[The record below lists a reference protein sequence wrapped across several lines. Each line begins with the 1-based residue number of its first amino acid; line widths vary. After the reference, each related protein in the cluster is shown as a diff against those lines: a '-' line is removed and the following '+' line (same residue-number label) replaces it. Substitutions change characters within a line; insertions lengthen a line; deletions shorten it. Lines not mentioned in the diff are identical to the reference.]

1 MPENNKW
8 DLFIGL
14 FIDKKDIFK
23 REILVY
29 QSELITVQQL
39 YQVPVVRQL
48 FSRWIQSLAVSNKRN
63 EDQSKMFRERGNEL
77 YKSKPPKYKEAIE
90 FYTKAIYHAP
100 SNSVELALAHAN
112 RAVALM
118 AVKYF
123 QEAYDDCEMAV
134 KFSYPKE
141 NILKV
146 LFRLAACS
154 AELRDRNL
162 LQKDIKS
169 IENEL
174 KNHKNHNPH
183 IKKLMEYKTKLQDL
197 KKFVEEFKQ
206 QQKLPSKNIV
216 EKYTDEQG
224 RYMTAGEKIKRD
236 DVIMSERAFAFVPV
250 YENYPDDTIDTDCQ
264 NCAKVNIVSFPC
276 YECYKATYCSTKCRK
291 DHEAIHSVE
300 CFGYKRN
307 LWYYIGIAHLSVR
320 TFLSGFP
327 ELVERLE
334 NDTTIT
340 TLPELWRK
348 TLDLCN
354 DESFR
359 YGRVLRLVSNFEKM
373 SESTDFIRYSLTAT
387 MLTVYLRENTK
398 FFDQLP
404 PVCEKI
410 LENRYNWEI
419 FVGSLIM
426 LHMGQLVSNGHSI
439 TDLRTTLA
447 SEIDC
452 LDSHNMMV
460 KVGKLHCY
468 VRSTRIFT
476 GIFPRISML
485 NHSCNPNVRNNF
497 DRDQLT
503 LSATRPIAKEAE
515 IFNCYGPSFKLM
527 STVDR
532 RKGLREQ
539 YCFECSCEKCIQE
552 PEDRSYHQYYIC
564 EKCKNK
570 IYIDESKNFWWRN
583 LELKPKIDCESCG
596 LRVNFSWFKLFMSHL
611 GEIESEGKVSNS
623 FGKVCDIYALT
634 DKTMGIHNEL
644 RQDVGIMILCHF
656 IPFLS
661 SYVSFNEKLMQI
673 ATELLKLREEKFGI
687 YSIEFIIASTYL
699 LDLMALQRKLN
710 LKTNTDY
717 SVSHIRKA
725 FQILSKDTQ
734 AILNSYINCNIV
746 NCTSDK

>member
-8 DLFIGL
+8 DLMLAL

-39 YQVPVVRQL
+39 YQIPVVRQL
-48 FSRWIQSLAVSNKRN
+48 FSRWIQSLAVTNKRN

-183 IKKLMEYKTKLQDL
+183 IKKLMEYKSKLQDL
-197 KKFVEEFKQ
+197 KNFVEEFKQ
-206 QQKLPSKNIV
+206 QHKQPSKNVV
-216 EKYTDEQG
+216 EKYTKEQG
-224 RYMTAGEKIKRD
+224 RFVTAGEKIKRD
-236 DVIMSERAFAFVPV
+236 DAIMSERAFAFVPV
-250 YENYPDDTIDTDCQ
+250 YENFPDDTIDTDCQ
-264 NCAKVNIVSFPC
+264 NCAKVNIISFPC
-276 YECYKATYCSTKCRK
+276 YECYRATYCSTKCRK
-291 DHEAIHSVE
+291 EHEAIHALE
-300 CFGYKRN
+300 CHGYKRD

-320 TFLSGFP
+320 TFLAGFP

-334 NDTTIT
+334 NEPAIASVS
-340 TLPELWRK
+340 ELWER
-348 TLDLCN
+348 TQQLCN
-354 DESFR
+354 DETFR

-410 LENRYNWEI
+410 LENRYSWEVY
-419 FVGSLIM
+419 VGALIM
-426 LHMGQLVSNGHSI
+426 LHMGQLVSNGHAI

-452 LDSHNMMV
+452 LDSPHMMV

-468 VRSTRIFT
+468 VRSTRVF
-476 GIFPRISML
+476 
-485 NHSCNPNVRNNF
+485 
-497 DRDQLT
+497 
-503 LSATRPIAKEAE
+503 
-515 IFNCYGPSFKLM
+515 YGPLPAHQHAQSLVQSKCAQQLRSQSTHNQRHASHCQGGGDLQLLRPKFQADEHSGPEEGSPGASF
-527 STVDR
+527 
-532 RKGLREQ
+532 
-539 YCFECSCEKCIQE
+539 
-552 PEDRSYHQYYIC
+552 HQYYIC
-564 EKCKNK
+564 EKCKSK

-583 LELKPKIDCESCG
+583 LELKPKIDCEACG

-623 FGKVCDIYALT
+623 FAKVCDIHAST
-634 DKTMGIHNEL
+634 EKSMGIHNEL

-661 SYVSFNEKLMQI
+661 SYASFNEKLTQI

-710 LKTNTDY
+710 LKTNTDF
-717 SVSHIRKA
+717 SINHIRKS
-725 FQILSKDTQ
+725 FLILSKDTQ
-734 AILNSYINCNIV
+734 AILNDYINYNIV
-746 NCTSDK
+746 SGTSEK